1 MGSEVTTTL
10 TPERKRSVWTPEA
23 VAVTLAASF
32 GFALVQLDVTII
44 NVALP
49 TISDA
54 LHCDVSGLQWMVDA
68 YALTFAVLLLTCG
81 ALADRFGAKRVYIF
95 GLGLFAFASVL
106 CGLAPTSHTLIAAR
120 CLQGVAAPAMLPS
133 SLALL
138 NHATG
143 HDSGLRARAV
153 GWWTASGSITI
164 AAGPIIGG
172 LLVATLGWR
181 SIFLVNLPLCA
192 LGAWLTWRTPA
203 DTRPAPAPG
212 APARG
217 FDLPGQLLAILALGA
232 MTATVIEL
240 RPLGLH
246 HPLILSGIGLTLL
259 AWPAFLWVEATS
271 RAPMLPL
278 RIFRAPNFS
287 PAVLYGVAV
296 NLSYYG
302 IVFVLSLYLQ
312 RVHGYSALR
321 AGVAYLPLTAT
332 FFAVN
337 IWSGQLV
344 GKLGVRTPMLVGA
357 LIDASGFA
365 LLLTLTDSSSYWRM
379 LPAFALMPAGM
390 GLGVPAMTTTV
401 LSSVDKSWSGVASG
415 VLNAARQAAGVI
427 GVAVF
432 GVMAGD
438 GRDHVVTGLHV
449 AAMCCVVLLLA
460 AASLVFFTIRA
471 QAARARSAE
480 Q

>member
-1 MGSEVTTTL
+1 MANQATTILTAVPKQPTWTREV
-10 TPERKRSVWTPEA
+10 
-23 VAVTLAASF
+23 VAVTLATSF

-49 TISDA
+49 AIADA
-54 LHCDVSGLQWMVDA
+54 LHCDVTGLQWLVDA

-81 ALADRFGAKRVYIF
+81 ALADRFGAKRVYLF
-95 GLGLFAFASVL
+95 GLGLFAFSSVL
-106 CGLAPTSHTLIAAR
+106 CGLAPTANTLIAAR

-138 NHATG
+138 NHATA
-143 HDSGLRARAV
+143 HDSSLRARAI

-164 AAGPIIGG
+164 AAGPIAGG
-172 LLVATLGWR
+172 LLVATAGWR

-192 LGAWLTWRTPA
+192 LAAWFTWRCPSEP
-203 DTRPAPAPG
+203 RQREPN

-217 FDLPGQLLAILALGA
+217 LDLPGQLLAIVALGA
-232 MTATVIEL
+232 LTATVIEL

-246 HPLILSGIGLTLL
+246 HPAIIGGIVLTLI

-287 PAVLYGVAV
+287 AAVLYGVAV

-312 RVHGYSALR
+312 RVQGYSALR
-321 AGVAYLPLTAT
+321 AGLAYLPLTAT

-337 IWSGQLV
+337 VWSGQLIGRV
-344 GKLGVRTPMLVGA
+344 GVRAPMLFGA
-357 LIDASGFA
+357 LIDAAGFA
-365 LLLTLTDSSSYWRM
+365 LLASLAADSSYWRM
-379 LPAFALMPAGM
+379 LPAFALIPAGM

-401 LSSVDKSWSGVASG
+401 LSSVDRSSAGVASG

-432 GVMAGD
+432 GALAGD
-438 GRDHVVTGLHV
+438 GRDHVVSGLHV
-449 AAMCCVVLLLA
+449 AAISCVALLLSA
-460 AASLVFFTIRA
+460 AGLVFFSIHPRG
-471 QAARARSAE
+471 RS
-480 Q
+480 